1 MGKSKKSKDEMNH
14 EIVGHEEKPKKKKKK
29 DRVDEEDA
37 PVGEGMVEVKVE
49 GGGGS
54 RKTGGGGGTE
64 LRIRDITR
72 HTGTSKV
79 GRCLGVWVWWCRA
92 PQAPL
97 IIFSL
102 DLNSRQHEYWLILLQ
117 PREPF

>member
-1 MGKSKKSKDEMNH
+1 
-14 EIVGHEEKPKKKKKK
+14 
-29 DRVDEEDA
+29 
-37 PVGEGMVEVKVE
+37 MVEVKVE

-92 PQAPL
+92 PQVGPLLPHFSHAPCRPAELVAAQPDITISTGHSAPL
-97 IIFSL
+97 
-102 DLNSRQHEYWLILLQ
+102 
-117 PREPF
+117 PP